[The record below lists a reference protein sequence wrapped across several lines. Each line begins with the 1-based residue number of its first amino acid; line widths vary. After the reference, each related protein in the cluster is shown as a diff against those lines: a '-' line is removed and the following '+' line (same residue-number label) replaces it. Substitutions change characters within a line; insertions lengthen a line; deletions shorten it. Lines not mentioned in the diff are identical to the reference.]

1 MRIRPIRSRWPV
13 HSPPH
18 LLTPPLHSFGVSHPL
33 SSAHRVGGPGPK
45 SWRFGVGSGDSGEET
60 LEGRMPSGGPA
71 PTHPTREAGGT
82 AAAVSA

>member
-1 MRIRPIRSRWPV
+1 VRIRPIRSRWPV

-18 LLTPPLHSFGVSHPL
+18 FLTPPLHSFGVSHPL

-45 SWRFGVGSGDSGEET
+45 SWRFGVGSGEET